1 LRKIAPQ
8 LRATAIKK
16 SQLRVTA
23 VKKSQL
29 RTQLRRSKRSSL
41 YGIHTA
47 TTAAQLRAT
56 ASQSSYCAQLRRSR
70 KKSGDM
76 GDFPHQRPAIFQK
89 FRTVYRL
96 H

>member
-1 LRKIAPQ
+1 LRKIVPQ

-23 VKKSQL
+23 VKESQL
-29 RTQLRRSKRSSL
+29 RTQLRRSKRSIL

-76 GDFPHQRPAIFQK
+76 GRYLNIFRITLDREQRVPRQ
-89 FRTVYRL
+89 
-96 H
+96 

>member
-8 LRATAIKK
+8 LRATAIKKSQLRVTAVKK

-76 GDFPHQRPAIFQK
+76 GGK
-89 FRTVYRL
+89 K
-96 H
+96 